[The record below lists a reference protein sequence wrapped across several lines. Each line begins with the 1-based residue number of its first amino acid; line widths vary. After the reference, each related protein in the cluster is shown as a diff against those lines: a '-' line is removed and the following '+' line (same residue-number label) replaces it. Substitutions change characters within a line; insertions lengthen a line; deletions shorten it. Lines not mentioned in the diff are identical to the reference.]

1 MSFPAAGI
9 LPKGHRALQ
18 LGWRDSAVLQLLP
31 KLSSKGTSPSL
42 SLILPAEL
50 CESPQQPGGISP
62 LPLPH
67 SSQDAESSGLV
78 QGTLGCTSA
87 SLCLFW
93 LHCRISWDP
102 PPRHTPPAGYPCT
115 RLRMRPSQ
123 LSPLCVTTGTE
134 KAWKRHSDR
143 GQPQRGKGR
152 DSQHQRS
159 RALKQKRVK
168 HKQNIRAKCS

>member
-18 LGWRDSAVLQLLP
+18 LGWRDSTVLQLLP

-42 SLILPAEL
+42 ILPAGL

-78 QGTLGCTSA
+78 QGILGCTSA

-102 PPRHTPPAGYPCT
+102 PPEGHPTC
-115 RLRMRPSQ
+115 RLPLHQAEGAAISA
-123 LSPLCVTTGTE
+123 LPPLCDN
-134 KAWKRHSDR
+134 RH
-143 GQPQRGKGR
+143 GKGLEAT
-152 DSQHQRS
+152 Q
-159 RALKQKRVK
+159 
-168 HKQNIRAKCS
+168 

>member
-42 SLILPAEL
+42 ILPAGL

-102 PPRHTPPAGYPCT
+102 PPEGHPTC
-115 RLRMRPSQ
+115 RLPLHQAEGAAISA
-123 LSPLCVTTGTE
+123 LPPLCDN
-134 KAWKRHSDR
+134 RH
-143 GQPQRGKGR
+143 GKGLEAT
-152 DSQHQRS
+152 Q
-159 RALKQKRVK
+159 
-168 HKQNIRAKCS
+168 

>member
-42 SLILPAEL
+42 ILPAGL

-123 LSPLCVTTGTE
+123 PPLSV
-134 KAWKRHSDR
+134 
-143 GQPQRGKGR
+143 GQQ
-152 DSQHQRS
+152 
-159 RALKQKRVK
+159 AQKRPGSDTVTEGSPK
-168 HKQNIRAKCS
+168 EERAEILSTKDPEP

>member
-18 LGWRDSAVLQLLP
+18 LGWRDSTVLQLLP

-42 SLILPAEL
+42 SLILPAGL

-78 QGTLGCTSA
+78 QGILGCTSA

-102 PPRHTPPAGYPCT
+102 PPEGHPTC
-115 RLRMRPSQ
+115 RLPLHQAEDAAISA
-123 LSPLCVTTGTE
+123 LPPLCDN
-134 KAWKRHSDR
+134 RHR
-143 GQPQRGKGR
+143 KGLEAT
-152 DSQHQRS
+152 Q
-159 RALKQKRVK
+159 
-168 HKQNIRAKCS
+168 

>member
-42 SLILPAEL
+42 ILPAGL

-87 SLCLFW
+87 LLCLFW

-102 PPRHTPPAGYPCT
+102 PPEAHPTC
-115 RLRMRPSQ
+115 RLPLHQAEDAAISAP
-123 LSPLCVTTGTE
+123 PLCGATGTE

-152 DSQHQRS
+152 GSQHQRS